1 MDDPRPRA
9 GWWKA
14 AVLSPLLVLL
24 CATAAQADTSPS
36 PSPSD
41 SPAPTASA
49 SPSPSPTASPSE
61 PPSPGPAPSASP
73 TPGPT
78 PSASPTATAS
88 PSPSPPPPPSAVES
102 TLSAS
107 GALLAGFGYAGPKTV
122 STPAGPVETLEFTIS
137 SATLTAVD
145 LQLPCTGQ
153 VSLEISQPPSGTTS
167 ASGLTLDVVSL
178 QLTVAGVSLSYG
190 PSAPPSV
197 QLLPPDAG
205 TLTGLR
211 IVTVSAVAAQLAM
224 SGATIQ
230 AHAC

>member
-24 CATAAQADTSPS
+24 FATAAQADTSPS

-41 SPAPTASA
+41 SPVPTAPA

-61 PPSPGPAPSASP
+61 SPSPGPAPSASP
-73 TPGPT
+73 APGPT
-78 PSASPTATAS
+78 ASPAPTAS
-88 PSPSPPPPPSAVES
+88 PSPSPPPPPSAVET

-107 GALLAGFGYAGPKTV
+107 GALLAGFSYAGPKTV

-190 PSAPPSV
+190 PAAPPSV
-197 QLLPPDAG
+197 QLLPPGAG
-205 TLTGLR
+205 TLSGLR
-211 IVTVSAVAAQLAM
+211 IVTVSAVAAQLAVN
-224 SGATIQ
+224 GATIQ